1 MICFICVSVWTDT
14 YVYMC
19 TYAYTHVYVYMYDTY
34 VYMCELCCDIKY
46 VSA

>member
-19 TYAYTHVYVYMYDTY
+19 TYVYVYMYDTY
-34 VYMCELCCDIKY
+34 VYMYELCRDIKY